1 MQIRDKGSSRLHQTP
16 VGPLCWDGA
25 DTTVAGLWPCTALLL
40 VPPGRPQLP
49 LSTSPALAQW
59 QPCTPARLVL
69 WARNSPGEAM
79 GSSAALSAS
88 LGDKSWGPAELFS
101 CFLVLLKLHCS
112 SLLMLKQFNIPL
124 VVYWF
129 NIAPY
134 CNSSYS
140 NK

>member
-1 MQIRDKGSSRLHQTP
+1 MSLHTMSKPSLNTSRI
-16 VGPLCWDGA
+16 GNS
-25 DTTVAGLWPCTALLL
+25 TTTLDSPFQCFTILSMKKFFLISHLNLFWHNL
-40 VPPGRPQLP
+40 RPQTEQPPLP
-49 LSTSPALAQW
+49 QQLLIT
-59 QPCTPARLVL
+59 
-69 WARNSPGEAM
+69 
-79 GSSAALSAS
+79 
-88 LGDKSWGPAELFS
+88 